1 MNIAIIGYGRMGK
14 EIEQIA
20 LNRGHKVLLKIDE
33 DNVSTVNKD
42 DFKNVDVAIEF
53 TVPESAFSNINLC
66 YKYNIPVVS
75 GTTGWLNKFD
85 IIIDKCKKENQT
97 FFYASNYSI
106 GVNLFF
112 KLNENLAKLMNN
124 FSDYNVEVEE
134 THHTEKVDTPSGTAI
149 TIADSLIQ
157 NIARKNKWI
166 EENENSTNS
175 IAVKSYREG
184 NVFGN
189 HKIIYESEFDKIM
202 IEHDAKSRKGFA
214 LGAVLAAEFIANK
227 KGYYTMNDLLK
238 F

>member
-33 DNVSTVNKD
+33 TNVNSVGSA
-42 DFKNVDVAIEF
+42 DFKNINVAIEF
-53 TVPESAFSNINLC
+53 TIPKSAFSNIELC
-66 YKYNIPVVS
+66 FKHNIPVVS
-75 GTTGWLNKFD
+75 GTTGWLKKF
-85 IIIDKCKKENQT
+85 KKVLERCKKENQT

-112 KLNENLAKLMNN
+112 KLNKELAKMMNK
-124 FSDYNVEVEE
+124 FSDYNVKVEE
-134 THHTEKVDTPSGTAI
+134 THHTKKLDAPSGTAI
-149 TIADSLIQ
+149 TLTEGLLE
-157 NIARKNKWI
+157 NIDCKSKWESGI
-166 EENENSTNS
+166 ENSEDS
-175 IAVKSYREG
+175 ISVP
-184 NVFGN
+184 GN
-189 HKIIYESEFDKIM
+189 HKVIYDSEFDEIK

-214 LGAVLAAEFIANK
+214 LGAVLAAEFISDK